1 MSAISEREVA
11 ISVLIPIVERPDD
24 LREIHRAVWPEVEKL
39 GQPFEF
45 VYLVSAEFDDAFQ
58 QVLELH
64 ELDRARVRVLRFAR
78 PVSEAVALSAGFER
92 ARGEV
97 IFTVPAYFDASPEG
111 LPSLYAALEAGAD
124 LAIATRTHR
133 SDSIVKR
140 IQTRGFNRLTSWGTG
155 TRFSD
160 IASGTRALRREVV
173 GDLPLYGDFHRF
185 LPLLVDRAGYAVR
198 EVAVRQDA
206 RARAPDVYRVRDY
219 LWRILDILSISFLSY
234 FTRRPLRLFGAVG
247 ALFGGLGSL
256 ILLVVAIQRV
266 MGQPA
271 AGRSIL
277 ILGALLVGVG
287 VQAVTVGLLGEL
299 LLFFQARH
307 IRSYRIAEI
316 YEAAEPPL
324 PAKEA
329 SIEN

>member
-1 MSAISEREVA
+1 
-11 ISVLIPIVERPDD
+11 
-24 LREIHRAVWPEVEKL
+24 
-39 GQPFEF
+39 
-45 VYLVSAEFDDAFQ
+45 
-58 QVLELH
+58 
-64 ELDRARVRVLRFAR
+64 LRFAR

-92 ARGEV
+92 ARAEV
-97 IFTVPAYFDASPEG
+97 IFTVPAYFDANPEG

-124 LAIATRTHR
+124 LAVATRTDR
-133 SDSIVKR
+133 GDSIVKR
-140 IQTRGFNRLTSWGTG
+140 LQTRGFNRLTSWGTG
-155 TRFSD
+155 TRFTD

-173 GDLPLYGDFHRF
+173 SDLSLYGDFHRF
-185 LPLLVDRAGYAVR
+185 LPLLADRVGFTVR
-198 EVAVRQDA
+198 EVAVQQDA

-219 LWRILDILSISFLSY
+219 LWRVLDILSISFLSY

-247 ALFGGLGSL
+247 TLFGGMGSV
-256 ILLVVAIQRV
+256 ILFVVAIQRI

-287 VQAVTVGLLGEL
+287 VQAFTVGLLGEL

-316 YEAAEPPL
+316 HEAAEPAL
-324 PAKEA
+324 PEADA
-329 SIEN
+329 SIEA